1 LRDIS
6 DSVLTTK
13 YVRDNIDAIRRS
25 QEVRKSDYPLD
36 ELMALEEQ
44 TRKIGTELQELRAK
58 RNRGTMQVS
67 VAKKAGKEADPAVM
81 AELSELKKR
90 LEELEATLPKSLE
103 RLDFLV
109 WNLPNVLHESVPYG
123 KDDTE
128 NVEVR
133 KWGEPVKRQIPGHAE
148 ILEKLGLL
156 DTESAAKVAGAR
168 FFYLKGDLAL
178 LEQSLIRF
186 AIDELNRKGYTLI
199 APPLMMKREFYRGVT
214 ALGDFEEALYRAA
227 DPNEAEAKKELE
239 HVDETLFMI
248 STSEHP
254 MAAMHAG
261 KVFGAKE
268 LPAKYMGWSPC
279 FRREAGAHGKDTKG
293 IFRVHQFYK
302 IEQFVFSRQE
312 DSWRIFDELIGN
324 AEELFRKLK
333 LPYHVVN
340 ICTGDIGVVAA
351 KKYDLE
357 AWLPGQGAYREMV
370 SCSNCTDWQ
379 GLRLDIKY
387 DEKGERKYVHTLN
400 STAIATNR
408 TMVAIIENY
417 YNDDGTIT
425 VPEVLVPY
433 MGKTRIG

>member
-1 LRDIS
+1 M
-6 DSVLTTK
+6 LTPK
-13 YVRDNIDAIRRS
+13 YVRDNLDAIRKS
-25 QEVRKSDYPLD
+25 LEVRKSDYPID
-36 ELMALEEQ
+36 ELVGLEEL

-58 RNRGTMQVS
+58 RNRGTMQIS
-67 VAKKAGKEADPAVM
+67 EAKKQGKTADDALM
-81 AELSELKKR
+81 AELAGLKKR
-90 LEELEATLPKSLE
+90 IDELEGELPKSAE
-103 RLDFLV
+103 RLDFLM
-109 WNLPNVLHESVPYG
+109 WNLPNVLHGTVPYG
-123 KDDTE
+123 KDDAE
-128 NVEVR
+128 NVEIR
-133 KWGEPVKRQIPGHAE
+133 KWGEVRKRKIPGHAE

-156 DTESAAKVAGAR
+156 DTEQASKVAGAR

-186 AIDELNRKGYTLI
+186 AIDELNKKGFTLI
-199 APPLMMKREFYRGVT
+199 APPLMMRREYYRGVT

-227 DPNEAEAKKELE
+227 DPNEAREKKDLE
-239 HVDETLFMI
+239 HVDESLFMV

-254 MAAMHAG
+254 MAAMHAN
-261 KVFGAKE
+261 KVFTGKE

-302 IEQFVFSRQE
+302 VEQFVFSRPE
-312 DSWRIFDELIGN
+312 DSWRIVEELIGN
-324 AEELFRKLK
+324 AEGIFQKLK
-333 LPYHVVN
+333 IPYHVVN

-357 AWLPGQGAYREMV
+357 AYLPGQDAYREMV

-379 GLRLDIKY
+379 ALRLDIKY

-433 MGKTRIG
+433 MGKSKIG